1 MADNWTKAAENQEQ
15 LEIQKL
21 VKLKILAAKKRCMVK
36 NFDIFS

>member
-21 VKLKILAAKKRCMVK
+21 VNFKRQKELILQFFTLILAEW
-36 NFDIFS
+36 